1 MDRLT
6 RQLQFL
12 EEIDKLKGV
21 ERRTLLM
28 DGGRVENSAE
38 HSWHI
43 AVMVP
48 LLAEYAPAPA
58 IDLARV
64 TRMLLVHDLVEIDAG
79 DTYCYDEDARQG
91 QADREAVAARRVFG
105 LLPADQ
111 ADAHL
116 ALWEEFEARET
127 PEARFAVALDRLQP
141 LIHNFR
147 TEGRQWLRHGVRSD
161 QVRRRMRPLREGA
174 PRLWEYAEALIDESV
189 ARGYLAA

>member
-1 MDRLT
+1 MPRLT
-6 RQLQFL
+6 QQLAFL
-12 EEIDKLKGV
+12 QEIDKLKRV
-21 ERRTLLM
+21 ERQTLLM
-28 DGGRVENSAE
+28 DGGRQENSAE

-48 LLAEYAPAPA
+48 LLAEYAPSPD

-64 TRMLLVHDLVEIDAG
+64 TQMLLIHDLVEIDAG
-79 DTYCYDEDARQG
+79 DTYCYDDAARQG

-111 ADAHL
+111 AATHL
-116 ALWEEFEARET
+116 ALWDEFEARET
-127 PEARFAVALDRLQP
+127 AEARFAVALDRIQP

-147 TEGRQWLRHGVRSD
+147 TQGRQWRRHGVHSE

-174 PRLWEYAEALIDESV
+174 PRLWEYAEALIDDSV